1 MINKAALLQLC
12 IDSPL
17 WASEMIR
24 KLVEKD
30 ENTVSE
36 ILKKEILK
44 KIQDEGYNWRDT
56 DTKGKLS
63 ELPMSKKT

>member
-1 MINKAALLQLC
+1 MIKKAALLQLC

-17 WASEMIR
+17 WASEMIC
-24 KLVEKD
+24 KLLEKD
-30 ENTVSE
+30 ENTVS
-36 ILKKEILK
+36 EILK